1 MNYTNPIEVERARE
15 FTSDIETM
23 VENGMFYRN
32 MAEYILGESAL
43 PDTVFPLAR
52 EIEETEPIDESSS
65 NAEDG
70 TDLASH
76 ALGISKA
83 SAKKFLGDPQ
93 SASILFR
100 SLRDKLEEM
109 EYKKKRET
117 AEKSGFIATVI
128 YTIKRAMAWI
138 LKKFNDIKDD
148 VLDAF
153 KERPVGSSRAKRD
166 YNWLKNK
173 EMDYLATNTP
183 WFINSEH

>member
-15 FTSDIETM
+15 FVSDIETM

-32 MAEYILGESAL
+32 MAQYILGESAI

-52 EIEETEPIDESSS
+52 EIEETEINESSS
-65 NAEDG
+65 SMEDG
-70 TDLASH
+70 YDITSH
-76 ALGISKA
+76 ALGISK
-83 SAKKFLGDPQ
+83 SATKKFLADPQ

-109 EYKKKRET
+109 EWKKKRET
-117 AEKSGFIATVI
+117 AEKSGLLSTII
-128 YTIKRAMAWI
+128 HTIKKAMAWI

-148 VLDAF
+148 VMDAL
-153 KERPVGSSRAKRD
+153 KERPAGSSRAKRD
-166 YNWLKNK
+166 YIWLQNK
-173 EMDYLATNTP
+173 EIDYLANNTP